1 LDSLSPAARYNENNE
16 FDCLNLMSWLDPN
29 RSYTFS
35 EIAKLKA
42 PTDELLAE
50 YGYSLE
56 RVLLDLPQERRD
68 LDRLQERRSRLEEVL
83 PYLDLTNEQ
92 SRREML
98 IAPLMEDLIHYTR
111 AQLRIEYVLKV
122 SSQLQGELDYLL
134 RTQTH
139 LLVVEAKHEDLTNGF
154 TQMAVELIALDR
166 WENSAAV
173 EQQPQFFGA
182 VSTGTIWQF
191 GILHRQEKSVT
202 QDLTLYRVP
211 TDLEPLTKILVSA
224 LLGNR

>member
-1 LDSLSPAARYNENNE
+1 MPLLE
-16 FDCLNLMSWLDPN
+16 PN
-29 RSYTFS
+29 RTYTFS
-35 EIAKLKA
+35 ELGKLKA

-56 RVLLDLPQERRD
+56 RTLIDLPQYQGE
-68 LDRLQERRSRLEEVL
+68 LDRLQERRSRIEEVL
-83 PYLDLTNEQ
+83 PYIDLTNEQ

-122 SSQLQGELDYLL
+122 SERLQGELDYLL
-134 RTQTH
+134 RTKTN

-154 TQMAVELIALDR
+154 TQMAVQLIALDQ
-166 WENSAAV
+166 WEKSTLV
-173 EQQPQFFGA
+173 EQQPELVGA

-191 GILHRQEKSVT
+191 GVLHRQQKLVT
-202 QDLTLYRVP
+202 QELTLYRVP
-211 TDLEPLTKILVSA
+211 TDLEPLMRILVAA
-224 LLGNR
+224 L